1 MERFDKK
8 LDKSALMELILD
20 AADARFRLYGF
31 KKTAMAEIA
40 EDVGMSTANLYRYFP
55 SKIDIAESFALRCFE
70 EKEKALALIVNKLDA
85 SPEEKLQGFAF
96 ELLHYNYQQLQK
108 YPTIN
113 DIIATL
119 CAKKLALVQR
129 KRDGEA
135 ALLADIL
142 RDGVNQASWQC
153 ADIEQASKTIL
164 ATWVLFSTP
173 TFMQTFDEIEL
184 EGLLANVIDLL
195 LNGLK
200 ERN

>member
-1 MERFDKK
+1 
-8 LDKSALMELILD
+8 MELILD

-40 EDVGMSTANLYRYFP
+40 DDVGMSTANLYRYFP
-55 SKIDIAESFALRCFE
+55 SKIDIAEAFALRCFE
-70 EKEKALALIVNKLDA
+70 EKEKALALVNKLDVP
-85 SPEEKLQGFAF
+85 PEEKLQGFAL
-96 ELLHYNYQQLQK
+96 EMLRYNYQQLQN

-113 DIIATL
+113 DIITTL

-142 RDGVNQASWQC
+142 RAGVEQVNWQC
-153 ADIEQASKTIL
+153 DDIEQASKTIL

-184 EGLLANVIDLL
+184 EGLLTNVIDLL